1 MHYIFLYVKI
11 IYVKTLNKRVK
22 IKNKKLKQ
30 KQMKENNIENIDI
43 LENIDLSALYSENT
57 DNTNNIIENINE
69 NDSYI
74 KELEM
79 SLEQEISQIDIST
92 ISNNNAVENSTSDID
107 TTKNE
112 IAWEDILK
120 NVITKNNN
128 TKIKRNNFVSGIV
141 FLSKYILTSSLIFWV
156 LLVSTNYSAY
166 LSVAKSYI
174 FKWELENKQQA
185 LISSVEASSIK
196 DKYAEE
202 KLKQIETET
211 WEIDSELS
219 INKMKKSQDKENI
232 NLDIEITPYEN
243 RIVIPKIW
251 KNVPLLDIKNRNI
264 DGQKELNNIFMQE
277 LENGVIRYPGSAKP
291 WQEWT
296 SFIFWHSSN
305 FPWIKWDYNDVFAL
319 LDKVVYNDEIVV
331 YYWQEKYTY
340 KIREKKVIT
349 PGDVS
354 VLERNKKKSEITLM
368 TCRPIWTTLNRLI
381 VVWELIEKK

>member
-1 MHYIFLYVKI
+1 
-11 IYVKTLNKRVK
+11 
-22 IKNKKLKQ
+22 
-30 KQMKENNIENIDI
+30 MKENNIENIDI

>member
-1 MHYIFLYVKI
+1 
-11 IYVKTLNKRVK
+11 
-22 IKNKKLKQ
+22 
-30 KQMKENNIENIDI
+30 MKENNIENIDI

-57 DNTNNIIENINE
+57 DNTNTIIENINE

-112 IAWEDILK
+112 IAGEDILK

-141 FLSKYILTSSLIFWV
+141 FLSKYILTSSLIFGV

-174 FKWELENKQQA
+174 FKGELENKQQA

-211 WEIDSELS
+211 GEIDSELS

-243 RIVIPKIW
+243 RIVIPKIG
-251 KNVPLLDIKNRNI
+251 KNVPLVDIKNRNI

-291 WQEWT
+291 GQEGT
-296 SFIFWHSSN
+296 SFIFGHSSN
-305 FPWIKWDYNDVFAL
+305 FPWIKGDYNDVFAL

-331 YYWQEKYTY
+331 YYGQEKYTY

-368 TCRPIWTTLNRLI
+368 T
-381 VVWELIEKK
+381 